1 MIGHGATGMLG
12 EGWFAPR
19 LPGQGRTGVSR
30 ADNEE
35 QMVFML
41 T

>member
-30 ADNEE
+30 ADNEG